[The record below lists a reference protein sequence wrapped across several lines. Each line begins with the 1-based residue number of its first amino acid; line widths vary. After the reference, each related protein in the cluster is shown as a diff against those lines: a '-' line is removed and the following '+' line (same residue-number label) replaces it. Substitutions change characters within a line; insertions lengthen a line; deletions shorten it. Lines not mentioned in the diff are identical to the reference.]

1 MKINQSPTAVSHF
14 HEERTTRMHRN
25 HEEVAFEILEA
36 AAPDGMT
43 LKELT
48 YRFNDLTGYAIPDSS
63 LCQPLNLL
71 KLKGKVTDTGPKR
84 RCRINGIMKKTWTA
98 VVARDANELTNGGRN
113 LPEISSSRGED
124 IE

>member
-1 MKINQSPTAVSHF
+1 MKINQTDTAIRHF
-14 HEERTTRMHRN
+14 HEPHTTRMHRN
-25 HEEVAFEILEA
+25 HEQVALSLLQ
-36 AAPDGMT
+36 AAPPDGLT

-48 YRFNDLTGYAIPDSS
+48 HRFNEVTGYAVPDSS

-84 RCRINGIMKKTWTA
+84 RCRINGIMKKVWTA
-98 VVARDANELTNGGRN
+98 VAVVEDGETGSDRI
-113 LPEISSSRGED
+113 LPEISSSERED